1 MARTVQIWRDEAPPA
16 PMLASA
22 CELDAL
28 NLDNSSM
35 LYEQKFDGIRAIVIV
50 EPSHPIA
57 RVRLL
62 SRNGNDKAAQFPEIV
77 RALRELAAQLSGTV
91 ILDGEIV
98 ALDARGRPASFTALQ
113 SRMHLKGA
121 TDIDARSAT
130 VPTALIVFDL
140 LREGREDLR
149 PLPLAARRA
158 RLEHLLHVRT
168 SERLREG
175 VYVAGHGRSVLAQAE
190 REDWEGLIVKDAD
203 APYLSGVRSR
213 TWRKVKL
220 HKRATL
226 VIGGWTDPK
235 GTRSGFGA
243 LMVGRFSDARGKPA
257 RPPSPHGS
265 GAPSPAKDSEATLC
279 YAGNVGGGF
288 SDAAIS
294 DLLERLRPL
303 ARTTSPFVDAPRAR
317 GQHWVAPRLLCEVR
331 FSEWT
336 PEGRLRHPVFLGLRD
351 DVGMEAVDGWT
362 TETPASPKPKGEGG
376 LRLIRSS
383 PEPSREG
390 GPRPPGDSRRSALSS
405 ERGPELDVVVRQL
418 QSLEDAGR
426 DGALTLPDGVLEVTN
441 PRKVFWPASGLTKGD
456 LLRYY
461 TRVSP
466 WLLPVIAD
474 RPLVMKRYPNGVLG
488 KAFYQQ
494 RAPDAVP
501 PGVNVQVVEGDE
513 DDDGPTPRL
522 IGGSLLTLLYVAQLG
537 AISLDP
543 WFSRAAS
550 PGAADFV
557 AIDLDPMPGVP
568 FAQVRDVAR
577 WVREALVMLDVPAAL
592 KTSGSSGLHI
602 YIPLAE
608 GTSYESGQLLCQIIA
623 TAVASQHPRV
633 ATVERTVA
641 RRGRTVYVDYLQ
653 NIEGKTLA
661 CAYSARASQFAGVS
675 TPLQWEELDQDIR
688 PEDFTLENALTRFEQ
703 VGDLWNPVMRG
714 TPVDLRAVI
723 DRLGG

>member
-1 MARTVQIWRDEAPPA
+1 
-16 PMLASA
+16 
-22 CELDAL
+22 
-28 NLDNSSM
+28 M
-35 LYEQKFDGIRAIVIV
+35 LYEQKFDGIRAIVII
-50 EPSHPIA
+50 EPATPSA

-62 SRNGNDKAAQFPEIV
+62 SRNGNEKAPQFPEIV
-77 RALRELAAQLSGTV
+77 RALKELATQVPGPV

-98 ALDARGRPASFTALQ
+98 ALDQRGRPASFTALQ
-113 SRMHLKGA
+113 SRMHLKGT
-121 TDIDARSAT
+121 TDIQARTAT
-130 VPTALIVFDL
+130 VPTALVVFDL

-158 RLEHLLHVRT
+158 RLEYLLHVRT

-175 VYVAGHGRSVLAQAE
+175 LFTAGDGRSVLAQAE

-226 VIGGWTDPK
+226 VIGGWTEPK

-243 LMVGRFSDARGKPA
+243 LMVGGPTDARGQAA
-257 RPPSPHGS
+257 RPQRGS
-265 GAPSPAKDSEATLC
+265 DATLC

-288 SDAAIS
+288 SDAAIT
-294 DLLERLRPL
+294 DVFARLRPL

-317 GQHWVAPRLLCEVR
+317 GQHWVEPRLLCEVR

-336 PEGRLRHPVFLGLRD
+336 PDGRLRHPVFLGLRD
-351 DVGMEAVDGWT
+351 DVGLDAADACAPHERGLDRPGPGERGLARPGPG
-362 TETPASPKPKGEGG
+362 ERGLARRSRGEGG
-376 LRLIRSS
+376 SLRLVPPVGTEPKATSS
-383 PEPSREG
+383 P
-390 GPRPPGDSRRSALSS
+390 LT
-405 ERGPELDVVVRQL
+405 PELQTLIQQL

-426 DGALTLPDGVLEVTN
+426 DGTLTLPEGALDVTN
-441 PRKVFWPASGLTKGD
+441 LRKVFWPASGLTKGD

-461 TRVSP
+461 ARIAP
-466 WLLPVIAD
+466 WLLPVIAG

-501 PGVNVQVVEGDE
+501 AGVDVRVVEGD
-513 DDDGPTPRL
+513 DDEDGPMPRL

-543 WFSRAAS
+543 WFSRADSPAS
-550 PGAADFV
+550 ADFV

-568 FAQVRDVAR
+568 FTQVCDVAR
-577 WVREALVMLDVPAAL
+577 WVREALEMLSVPAAL

-608 GTSYESGQLLCQIIA
+608 GTTYESGQLLCQIIA

-633 ATVERTVA
+633 ATVERAVA
-641 RRGRTVYVDYLQ
+641 KRGRTVYVDYLQ

-675 TPLQWEELDQDIR
+675 TPLHWHELEQDFR
-688 PEDFTLENALTRFEQ
+688 PEDFTLENAPARFEA
-703 VGDLWNPVMRG
+703 VGDLWNPILQG
-714 TPVDLRAVI
+714 PPADLRAVI
-723 DRLGG
+723 ERLGG